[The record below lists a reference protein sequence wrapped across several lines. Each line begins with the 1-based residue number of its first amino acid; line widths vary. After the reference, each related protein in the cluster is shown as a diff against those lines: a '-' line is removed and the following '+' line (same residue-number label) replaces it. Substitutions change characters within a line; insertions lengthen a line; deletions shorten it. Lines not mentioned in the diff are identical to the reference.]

1 MNLKDFKKGRIYRI
15 KAKVSSDSCFLN
27 NKLIYVSNNIEI
39 FDYLGKAFI
48 NGFILINTFKHH
60 FGSGI
65 YLSELEEFKSEN

>member
-27 NKLIYVSNNIEI
+27 NKFIYVSNNIEI
-39 FDYLGKAFI
+39 LYHRDKAFI
-48 NGFILINTFKHH
+48 DGFILINTFKQH

-65 YLSELEEFKSEN
+65 YISELEEFKSEN